1 MVRKL
6 ESVWGAEEHQGLFPA
21 YQSNCSSLCR
31 SGHKLKWVRVT
42 AFCGMVLQQNHASA
56 GQHLSSTSS
65 FQSHHLNSS
74 ASCDK
79 NMRGWR
85 ANRWSTWRNGDSLG
99 VCITLC
105 PGLEAVTH
113 RFLSDYTLKL
123 KWITDTLWWHM
134 TYIEIIIVVHGCLSD
149 IADISYMGKPTSS
162 FYTYQAVSIGFG
174 IFWRVGNKRG
184 GNRESMGCM
193 YGWHMVTH
201 AHTHNMRIY
210 IYNIYIIYIYV
221 CTYIY
226 IHMIHMIYIYIYIY
240 IHIYTY
246 IEPYNIDIVTKLPRL
261 GY

>member
-1 MVRKL
+1 
-6 ESVWGAEEHQGLFPA
+6 
-21 YQSNCSSLCR
+21 
-31 SGHKLKWVRVT
+31 
-42 AFCGMVLQQNHASA
+42 
-56 GQHLSSTSS
+56 
-65 FQSHHLNSS
+65 
-74 ASCDK
+74 
-79 NMRGWR
+79 MRGWR

-99 VCITLC
+99 VCITVC

-174 IFWRVGNKRG
+174 IFWRVGNKRV

-210 IYNIYIIYIYV
+210 IYIQYIYV

-226 IHMIHMIYIYIYIY
+226 IYNIYIIYICMYVCMYIYLYTHDSHDIHIY
-240 IHIYTY
+240 IYTY
-246 IEPYNIDIVTKLPRL
+246 IEPYNIDIVAKLPSL